1 MDEQTDHEP
10 AFEIEGR
17 QESRATM
24 MMRCPFESD
33 NLCVGK
39 RCALALDLDD
49 GKAARYV
56 CALAALAAQSVGQSV
71 GAAGDVVVAVGA
83 VQVEW

>member
-1 MDEQTDHEP
+1 MDEQTGREP

-17 QESRATM
+17 RESRAIMT
-24 MMRCPFESD
+24 MRCPFESD
-33 NLCVGK
+33 GLCSGK
-39 RCALALDLDD
+39 RCALALDLDN

-71 GAAGDVVVAVGA
+71 GAAGDIVVAVGA